1 MKVKK
6 EYVLLVLII
15 LVLSVYL
22 YFRSTDRTLYE
33 IPGVPDLAGDD
44 ITEIDI
50 YRSGAATISLNKKD
64 DQWVIKPQ
72 GFLADTD
79 KVKAMVNH
87 IKKIALTALVSE
99 AKDYNRYE
107 LGDDQKI
114 TVKARTGDK
123 LGRDFDVGKTAPS
136 YQHTFVKLA
145 GDANVYH
152 ARGNFR
158 SNFDQTVESLRDK
171 TVFSFDKNEITEI
184 QISKGQ
190 ETLTLERK
198 EVSVEP
204 EPTQKAE
211 KEKKT
216 TTKKETVWLN
226 PEGRVGDASKV
237 SALLKALSDLACKK
251 YTEDRK
257 KVDFKDPLYKVL
269 LKGLQEYTLSIFA
282 KKSKE
287 AKDYPGVSSLNDDAF
302 ELADYQA
309 DKIMIAPDEM
319 LEKPKKP
326 KK

>member
-15 LVLSVYL
+15 LALSIYL
-22 YFRSTDRTLYE
+22 YVRSTDRTLYE
-33 IPGVPDLAGDD
+33 IPEVPDLAGDD

-50 YRSGAATISLNKKD
+50 SRPGGATISLNKKD
-64 DQWVIKPQ
+64 DQWVIQPQ
-72 GFLADTD
+72 GFVADTD

-87 IKKIALTALVSE
+87 IKKITLTALVSE
-99 AKDYNRYE
+99 AKDYNRYK

-123 LGRDFDVGKTAPS
+123 LSRDFDVGKTAPS
-136 YQHTFVKLA
+136 YQHTFIKLA
-145 GDANVYH
+145 DDANVYH

-158 SNFDQTVESLRDK
+158 SDFDQTVESLRDK
-171 TVFSFDKNEITEI
+171 TVLSFDKKEITEI
-184 QISKGQ
+184 RISKGQ
-190 ETLTLERK
+190 ETLILDRK

-211 KEKKT
+211 KEKKPAA
-216 TTKKETVWLN
+216 KKETVWVN
-226 PEGRVGDASKV
+226 PAGKKGDASKV
-237 SALLKALSDLACKK
+237 SSLLKALSDLECKR
-251 YTEDRK
+251 YIGNRK
-257 KVDFKDPLYKVL
+257 KDDLKDPVYRVR

-282 KKSKE
+282 KKNKD
-287 AKDYPGVSSLNDDAF
+287 AKSYPAVSSQNDDPF

-309 DKIMIAPDEM
+309 NKIMIAPDEM

-326 KK
+326 KN